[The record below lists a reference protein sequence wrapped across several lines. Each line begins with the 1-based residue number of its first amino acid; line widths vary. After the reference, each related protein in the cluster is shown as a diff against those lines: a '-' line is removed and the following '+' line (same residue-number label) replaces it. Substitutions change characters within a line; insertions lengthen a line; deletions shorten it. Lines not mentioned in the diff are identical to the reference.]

1 MVFKK
6 VLAKNKKTSGRLE
19 YRFSSTVNISFF
31 CPFTMVYFLILL
43 FIFSAQFFYKSK
55 HFLITK
61 EKGIICKKKREYV
74 QNFVSR
80 VTQLSKQ
87 TYAVE

>member
-1 MVFKK
+1 VSFYILFKIDFKDMVFKK

-61 EKGIICKKKREYV
+61 EKGIIFIFFR
-74 QNFVSR
+74 
-80 VTQLSKQ
+80 
-87 TYAVE
+87 